1 MKKLMNIFVLV
12 AIVAMA
18 LVSCQKPGVDNVE
31 PQEYEYT
38 FLIGDADTKATVGE
52 NCVEWEVGDKVG
64 TFNSKSNN
72 KYSSVTAIE
81 PATLSVYAPSDGNS
95 AGLKENE
102 VLHFYYPYASGD
114 VEKTSVAMSIPTQQD
129 GDDDM
134 PMVSLPFTV
143 TSATTEAQNEYAGVI
158 KFANLGSV
166 IEFNIYTDNVEYA
179 EEIVKSVTFEADEA
193 LAGGFTFDLTQVDYS
208 NEATLSI
215 NSVLTETAV
224 VANASNDLVVGTKEE
239 PAIVKMI
246 VAPGTYAGNIVVK
259 TNAATYTFPISDA
272 KEFKRS
278 TVKPLGLRLRAE
290 VRKENAP
297 EELLVADGTYVI
309 VVKEGDIYYAVSSDA
324 NNSRRANVQLTGY
337 SGTGDYVSHDS
348 KIVWTITNVSN
359 GITISAGEQYWGATK
374 NGISLV
380 TSGAAST
387 IAVSESD
394 TEGTYLLSGDCGD
407 DGIRYLAIYA
417 VENGF
422 GFYAE
427 SNKDDIYLIPATF
440 VELPTLDAPVVA
452 AELNETK
459 DGINVSWDAI
469 ENAEK
474 YVVTCGENSIEVT
487 TTEYKFA
494 GLNSGTYSIT
504 VTAVAENYN
513 SATSAPVSVTV
524 PAAGGNEGVEEKTYK
539 WTATSGALGT
549 SAQGSITKTLEGVSW
564 TVQRSGSTGYT
575 GWQSSS
581 IQIGKKDYWENLTL
595 TTSGISGKIKSVAV
609 ECASYQGKHNCSI
622 SVGGVSYISNKATS
636 SWTTL
641 GTVVGEG
648 TSSGEIKIDFTGN
661 SGARALYIKSIT
673 VVYEN

>member
-1 MKKLMNIFVLV
+1 MNIFVLV

-95 AGLKENE
+95 AGLEENE

-193 LAGGFTFDLTQVDYS
+193 LAGEFTFDLTQVDYS

-259 TNAATYTFPISDA
+259 TNAATYTFPISNA

-278 TVKPLGLRLRAE
+278 TVKPLGLRLRAD
-290 VRKENAP
+290 VRKENAA
-297 EELLVADGTYVI
+297 EEAYFEKVTATPADW
-309 VVKEGDIYYAVSSDA
+309 
-324 NNSRRANVQLTGY
+324 
-337 SGTGDYVSHDS
+337 SG
-348 KIVWTITNVSN
+348 N
-359 GITISAGEQYWGATK
+359 
-374 NGISLV
+374 
-380 TSGAAST
+380 
-387 IAVSESD
+387 
-394 TEGTYLLSGDCGD
+394 
-407 DGIRYLAIYA
+407 
-417 VENGF
+417 
-422 GFYAE
+422 
-427 SNKDDIYLIPATF
+427 YLIVF
-440 VELPTLDAPVVA
+440 EHVPVCW
-452 AELNETK
+452 
-459 DGINVSWDAI
+459 DGSL
-469 ENAEK
+469 K
-474 YVVTCGENSIEVT
+474 C
-487 TTEYKFA
+487 
-494 GLNSGTYSIT
+494 
-504 VTAVAENYN
+504 
-513 SATSAPVSVTV
+513 
-524 PAAGGNEGVEEKTYK
+524 
-539 WTATSGALGT
+539 
-549 SAQGSITKTLEGVSW
+549 
-564 TVQRSGSTGYT
+564 
-575 GWQSSS
+575 
-581 IQIGKKDYWENLTL
+581 
-595 TTSGISGKIKSVAV
+595 
-609 ECASYQGKHNCSI
+609 
-622 SVGGVSYISNKATS
+622 
-636 SWTTL
+636 
-641 GTVVGEG
+641 G
-648 TSSGEIKIDFTGN
+648 TSSGQLGHTAGSKPVTIDN
-661 SGARALYIKSIT
+661 NRIKSNASYFIIAKSGDNYSIISASGDCVGNIGTSAGLKSGSYTCSISLNNDKTVNIIASDGNTQVLYNKSAKYIRFYKTTNVGGTNYGMPSLYRLVGDNTGGDDGGEAPATPEELVMSEVTCSNQTENSLTFIWPAVQGATAYQVYFDSVDKGQIT
-673 VVYEN
+673 DLTYTASNLEAGTSYTIAVKAVGDGVNYSTSTSAKTCTASTTASQADGEETQKIVTFDYNGVSSNSNYTGETIDGVTLSGENVSTNKNGEFRVFANTGTFTLNAGNQKMTKIELTFSGNDYKGTFTLDGYSDGIWNGNANAVTFKNTGSQARIKKIIVTLN